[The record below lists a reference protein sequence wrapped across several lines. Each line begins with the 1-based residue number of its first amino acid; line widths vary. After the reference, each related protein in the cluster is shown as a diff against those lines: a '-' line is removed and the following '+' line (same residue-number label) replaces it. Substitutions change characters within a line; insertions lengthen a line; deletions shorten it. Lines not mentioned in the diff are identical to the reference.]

1 MTLDELRDEYRATQ
15 IGPKILAEV
24 SEVVRQVVHR
34 YDPQVYAGSAS
45 WGDAEEDVVQSVVED
60 LLLREAQLDY
70 LMATAL
76 RLEDFRK
83 LLRFQV
89 RRYLARTR
97 RRSVIDNLLDRAK
110 ELLDEPPFEA
120 DGRSE
125 GIRYRLSGSLVER
138 REATDAEILGAARSA
153 AHVRRIPFAA
163 HDRAPIVYSREAL
176 TTVLQAVANSLRT
189 WLSLRDLARVLE
201 LVLTDWVASFLYELE
216 GEIQPSAVLGP
227 EEETMAKQ
235 ASNEILERCSDE
247 QLLLL
252 RDKLENVADQ
262 DIARALGLSRPTVI
276 ARKKELFEVM
286 HGALAGLPEHVQSAA
301 MERVALHLAVSAGG
315 RRA

>member
-1 MTLDELRDEYRATQ
+1 MTLGELRDEYRATR

-24 SEVVRQVVHR
+24 SGVVRQVVRR
-34 YDPQVYAGSAS
+34 YDPEVYAGSAS
-45 WGDAEEDVVQSVVED
+45 WDDGEEDVVQSVVED

-76 RLEDFRK
+76 RLEDFRN

-89 RRYLARTR
+89 RRYMARTR

-110 ELLDEPPFEA
+110 ELLREPPFET
-120 DGRSE
+120 DGSGE
-125 GIRYRLSGSLVER
+125 SIRYRLSGSSVER
-138 REATDAEILGAARSA
+138 REATDEEILVAARSA
-153 AHVRRIPFAA
+153 AHVPRIPFAA

-176 TTVLQAVANSLRT
+176 TTVVQAVASGLTT

-216 GEIQPSAVLGP
+216 GDIRPSAILRP
-227 EEETMAKQ
+227 DEEMMAKQ
-235 ASNEILERCSDE
+235 ASDQILEQCSDQ

-252 RDKLENVADQ
+252 RDKLENIADQ
-262 DIARALGLSRPTVI
+262 DIAQALGLSRPTVI
-276 ARKKELFEVM
+276 ARKRELFEVM
-286 HGALAGLPEHVQSAA
+286 QAALADLPEHVQSSA
-301 MERVALHLAVSAGG
+301 MDRVALHLAASSGG